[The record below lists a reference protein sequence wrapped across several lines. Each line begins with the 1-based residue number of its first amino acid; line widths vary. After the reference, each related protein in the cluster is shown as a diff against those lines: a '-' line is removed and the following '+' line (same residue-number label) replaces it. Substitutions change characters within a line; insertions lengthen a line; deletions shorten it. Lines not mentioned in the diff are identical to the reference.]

1 METKKNI
8 IFSCSEHGREQYFK
22 IQKLGEKRNYD
33 CAYVWF
39 QFDRNPLVLNADG
52 HAEYKGDSK
61 PGVERMWVKV
71 IKGDKKNGGGVL
83 INTPVLE
90 PELKHGDYIEYKTHK
105 DNITY
110 AKNCFEGPFCECCGE
125 LEEDH
130 DHENTNLDFGKRTV
144 H

>member
-52 HAEYKGDSK
+52 HAKYKGDSK

-110 AKNCFEGPFCECCGE
+110 AKNCFEGPFCESCGE
-125 LEEDH
+125 LVDDH
-130 DHENTNLDFGKRTV
+130 DHKKAV